1 MQTLAGVH
9 PEEEGSESTVKPHSR
24 PSSDRTEQLVYVGV
38 ELSGPGDGSKC
49 VCVRVE
55 GRVASAVR
63 EKD

>member
-9 PEEEGSESTVKPHSR
+9 PEEKGSEVTVKPHSL

-38 ELSGPGDGSKC
+38 ELAGLGDGLKS
-49 VCVRVE
+49 VCVPVE
-55 GRVASAVR
+55 ERVARAVR